1 MNIVINIDVDEA
13 TQPVNVLVQSAS
25 ELVHFTT
32 KSTSTEENVLVQD
45 NSTTL
50 VPSTSTSLV
59 PSTSTSPVP
68 STSTSLVPSTS
79 NTSTSIS
86 TSSSELVKN
95 GRCTSTNCLRPL
107 YSTTLCQA
115 CYRLSKRASY
125 TPSVEALVCVAEWV
139 EVVKSKPSKQQQRAW
154 AKTFDEMVRIDKL
167 SWDDIAK
174 INRYALKNWV
184 PRSFIKSPTKYRTR
198 SRSYPEMWTW
208 EVIREEMHNGF
219 NQRSSAAN
227 SDPLQ
232 GIDLSEA

>member
-1 MNIVINIDVDEA
+1 MNIVIRIDVEEA
-13 TQPVNVLVQSAS
+13 HQPVNVLVQSAS
-25 ELVHFTT
+25 ELVHLTT
-32 KSTSTEENVLVQD
+32 KSTSTEAKLLVQD
-45 NSTTL
+45 TSTTL

-59 PSTSTSPVP
+59 PSTS
-68 STSTSLVPSTS
+68 
-79 NTSTSIS
+79 NTST
-86 TSSSELVKN
+86 TNTLTPRWRNENN
-95 GRCTSTNCLRPL
+95 GKCTSTNCLRPL
-107 YSTTLCQA
+107 YTKTLCQA
-115 CYRLSKRASY
+115 CYKKLNRAEY
-125 TPSVEALVCVAEWV
+125 TPSEDALRCAASWV

-232 GIDLSEA
+232 GIDLS